1 MFHSTDYDKLQQIMQ
16 ESPEKSELLSRL
28 LESHRMDIST
38 ISHEIRNPLT
48 LVYSTLQL
56 IESQHPEVL
65 SFDHWS
71 ELHQDIE
78 YMTQLLE
85 ELSSYNN
92 GERLNTR
99 LTDMNTYLKVLSLSF
114 ASSIIDTDIEFSSE
128 IRPDLPSMLIDPV
141 KLKQALL
148 NLLRNARDA
157 VLNSDASSRPSI
169 RLTACTEKM
178 VLKITISDTGC
189 GILADEISSI
199 FEPFIT
205 HKPDGTGL
213 GLTITR
219 RVIQAHG
226 GSVKVSSVPG
236 DGTEFTILLP
246 VQENTQ

>member
-1 MFHSTDYDKLQQIMQ
+1 MFDSTDYDKLQQIMQ
-16 ESPEKSELLSRL
+16 ESPEKSELLSKL
-28 LESHRMDIST
+28 LETHRMDISS

-65 SFDHWS
+65 SFNHWS

-92 GERLNTR
+92 GDRLNVQ

-114 ASSIIDTDIEFSSE
+114 ASSIIDTDIEFSSD
-128 IRPDLPSMLIDPV
+128 IKHDLPSILIDPV
-141 KLKQALL
+141 KLRQALL

-157 VLNSDASSRPSI
+157 VLSTDIPNTPSI
-169 RLTACTEKM
+169 RLTAEVEKAF
-178 VLKITISDTGC
+178 LKITISDTGC
-189 GILADEISSI
+189 GIPADEISTI

-205 HKPDGTGL
+205 HKADGTGL
-213 GLTITR
+213 GLPITR
-219 RVIQAHG
+219 RIIQAHH
-226 GSVKVSSVPG
+226 GSITLSSVPG
-236 DGTEFTILLP
+236 NETVFTIFLP
-246 VQENTQ
+246 IQQNT